1 MSAVPNRGA
10 KPHVLVADDSK
21 VIRKAVSKILGNDF
35 ELIEAEDGES
45 AWDQL
50 GKDRRIEVLMTDIEM
65 PRLDGYGL
73 ICRVRAADHKNL
85 RELPIIVI
93 TGAEDDVTRE
103 RAYACGAT
111 DFITK
116 PIDGVQLLARARAHA
131 KLDEAVRKLGEM
143 ESTLEQQTSNDPL
156 TQLRS
161 QRYIFERG
169 EQDLAFA
176 KRRGTELSVV
186 RLDVDN
192 FRALYDAHGDDVCNQ
207 LIIWVAKIVQS
218 CVRTED
224 TAARMRGAHFAV
236 LMPGTAPTSA
246 AVVAERI
253 RTSVAAKPFSH
264 AGVTVTVTISVG
276 LVTLGRDNADN
287 FNDLMHT
294 AERNLTLAKADGG
307 NRLSIGYNDAMH
319 VAEEAV
325 IEQPDMETA
334 VKLIE
339 KNEGGKLLPYLPELT
354 TRLVPFLELANR
366 NLDLDIAEAL
376 QTIKDKLRSMK

>member
-45 AWDQL
+45 AWEQL
-50 GKDRRIEVLMTDIEM
+50 GKDGHIEVLMTDIEM

-73 ICRVRAADHKNL
+73 ICRVRAADHNRL
-85 RELPIIVI
+85 RQLPIIVI

-131 KLDEAVRKLGEM
+131 KLDEAVRKIGEM
-143 ESTLEQQTSNDPL
+143 ENALEQQTSNDPL

-176 KRRGTELSVV
+176 KRHNAELAVV

-192 FRALYDAHGDDVCNQ
+192 FRALYDAHGDEVCDQ
-207 LIIWVAKIVQS
+207 LIIWVAKIVQA

-246 AVVAERI
+246 AVVSERI
-253 RTSVAAKPFSH
+253 RTSIAGKPFSH
-264 AGVTVTVTISVG
+264 AGVAVTVTVSVG
-276 LVTLGRDNADN
+276 MVTLANDKADS
-287 FNDLMHT
+287 FNELMLA

-307 NRLSIGYNDAMH
+307 NRLSVGYEDSMH

-334 VKLIE
+334 VKLVE
-339 KNEGGKLLPYLPELT
+339 KSEGGKLLPYLPELT
-354 TRLVPFLELANR
+354 ARLVPFLELANQ
-366 NLDLDIAEAL
+366 NLDLDITEAL